1 MGINIVRYW
10 CISTSAENWQICRNN
25 STWGMDA
32 RYYVTLDKFVKQGDQ
47 AVVYTHG
54 GDFRAIIEFI
64 GQYFYSEEDLGW
76 TKNKNKFLFPY
87 RIKFRVIQETAEPVH
102 VFFST
107 EEISNKAECSRPN
120 FIDDIVFIADKG
132 RSWNQYLQ
140 VSIINITKEDF
151 DTLSQA
157 IIGRKA

>member
-1 MGINIVRYW
+1 
-10 CISTSAENWQICRNN
+10 
-25 STWGMDA
+25 MDA
-32 RYYVTLDKFVKQGDQ
+32 RYYVTLDKFVKGGDQ

-54 GDFRAIIEFI
+54 GNFRAIIEFI
-64 GQYFYSEEDLGW
+64 GQYFYSEDDLGW

-87 RIKFRVIQETAEPVH
+87 RIKFRVIHETVEPVKIS
-102 VFFST
+102 FST
-107 EEISNKAECSRPN
+107 EEIGNKAQWSKPN

-151 DTLSQA
+151 DTLSKA
-157 IIGRKA
+157 VMKRKALK